1 MKPAETGVSR
11 RASIM
16 LPMSDGG
23 EAVTIRRLPDGDV
36 QPARMESREPHQLL
50 IALSNEPA
58 AGKFEAGAL
67 VEIQCSEA
75 IYLGTVLHQR
85 NSGMTICV
93 EHSVNRAA
101 LAEIEDA
108 WRDP

>member
-1 MKPAETGVSR
+1 
-11 RASIM
+11 M
-16 LPMSDGG
+16 LQMSEGS
-23 EAVTIRRLPDGDV
+23 EAVTVRRLPDGDV
-36 QPARMESREPHQLL
+36 QPARMEVREPHQLL
-50 IALSNEPA
+50 IALPNEPTC
-58 AGKFEAGAL
+58 KFEAGAL
-67 VEIQCSEA
+67 IEIQSSET

-85 NSGMTICV
+85 NSGMAISI